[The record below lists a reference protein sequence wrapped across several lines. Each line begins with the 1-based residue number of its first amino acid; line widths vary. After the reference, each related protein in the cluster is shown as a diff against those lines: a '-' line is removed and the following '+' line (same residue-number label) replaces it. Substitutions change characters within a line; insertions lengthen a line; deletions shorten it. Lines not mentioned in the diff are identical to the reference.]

1 MPNGFTKNANRYDPY
16 KNFKFRI
23 VFNNKVVFGVS
34 KVGALKRTTE
44 VVKHRSGGQNS
55 YDHKSWGRSTFDA
68 IMLERGITHDTEFEQ
83 WATMVASWAGDA
95 SSNLADYKRELTL
108 EFLNERG
115 QVAIRYFL
123 HGCWVSEYTALPE
136 LDANGN
142 HIALET
148 MKVELEG
155 WERDTGTPEPDDAD
169 RVPAAPIE

>member
-1 MPNGFTKNANRYDPY
+1 MANGFVKNANRYEPY

-23 VFNNKVVFGVS
+23 VYNNKIVFGVS

-44 VVKHRSGGQNS
+44 VVKHRHGGMNS

-68 IMLERGITHDTEFEQ
+68 LTLERGITHDHDFEE
-83 WATMVASWAGDA
+83 WAQMVASWAGDA
-95 SSNLADYKRELTL
+95 SANLAQYKRELTL

-142 HIALET
+142 HVALET
-148 MKVELEG
+148 LKIELEG
-155 WERDTGTPEPDDAD
+155 WERDATTLEPDETDD
-169 RVPAAPIE
+169 VPTVAIG